1 MIFSRSLINCPE
13 YLLQYVP
20 KDAVYYMGLCDEWD
34 EEKYKILR
42 SLGLKVEI
50 LWRKTLEEKG
60 VTASWVRGCIAADQ
74 EWAHLVPKSVYA
86 YLTENHLDE
95 RIKRLEQMRL
105 DEKDASLVWSEK
117 KEE

>member
-1 MIFSRSLINCPE
+1 ME
-13 YLLQYVP
+13 
-20 KDAVYYMGLCDEWD
+20 KDARREGRYGL
-34 EEKYKILR
+34 
-42 SLGLKVEI
+42 LGAGLHC
-50 LWRKTLEEKG
+50 RGSG
-60 VTASWVRGCIAADQ
+60 V
-74 EWAHLVPKSVYA
+74 AHLVPKSVYA